1 MTRYCAGC
9 HSRRP
14 LIDFDLD
21 SLSVL
26 CRACVENPV
35 QARVEVPIEAPTIF
49 ELEQERRKLLDV
61 LTQVDLQIADR
72 RRDSSPTLPHLT
84 DLEKRRRSLI
94 ASIVKIDNQ
103 ISAAAPPAVVTLFD
117 ETPESDLFDGD
128 LG

>member
-9 HSRRP
+9 YSRRA

-21 SLSVL
+21 AQSAL
-26 CRACVENPV
+26 CRFCVEKP
-35 QARVEVPIEAPTIF
+35 APLRVEVPMEAPTIF

-72 RRDSSPTLPHLT
+72 RRESSPTLPHLT
-84 DLEKRRRSLI
+84 DLERRRRSLI
-94 ASIVKIDNQ
+94 ASIVKIDGQ

-117 ETPESDLFDGD
+117 ETSEPDLFDSD